1 MPFGEMT
8 IMLHDVAFILGL
20 PIEGNMVSGT
30 SDDAL
35 THICGLLG
43 VTETDLVEK
52 NLYIGGGI
60 HCDSIIKA
68 CRDEDDRAPE
78 TRAIGFLLVT
88 LGSTLFVD
96 KSGSRVR
103 PANVLELVDLEIVRR
118 YAWGTATLAYLY
130 RQLGVASRNGCRA
143 LSGCMTLLQAWI
155 YEYFPCFRP
164 HRERLVI
171 LPDAPRAAQWDVL
184 CEPKSM
190 ERLYSFRARLD
201 SLTADEVMWLPYG
214 QQPYEAHPRTLMTG
228 FISHH
233 GVIEPY
239 LPERCL
245 RQLGFQQIIPQKIPQ
260 PLRVYRG
267 EDPKAYTV
275 VWPDR
280 VDEMCWSMFPRGFSL
295 LASQFTPAVPRSAS
309 TADYIGWYQTFSH
322 PWIVNDRDVVQ
333 PYGPDATVG
342 EYWMAEFSQK
352 DGFIFDP
359 IVDQLPQEFVRI
371 KEGLYDMR
379 KLVKRFDDSLG
390 FQRPPNPPSAE

>member
-1 MPFGEMT
+1 MLHYSAFVERWQPDTNSFHMPFGEMT

-60 HCDSIIKA
+60 HCDSIKA

-171 LPDAPRAAQWDVL
+171 LSDAPRAAQWDVL

-214 QQPYEAHPRTLMTG
+214 QQPYEAHLRTLMTG
-228 FISHH
+228 
-233 GVIEPY
+233 
-239 LPERCL
+239 
-245 RQLGFQQIIPQKIPQ
+245 
-260 PLRVYRG
+260 
-267 EDPKAYTV
+267 
-275 VWPDR
+275 
-280 VDEMCWSMFPRGFSL
+280 L
-295 LASQFTPAVPRSAS
+295 LASQFTPAVSRLASA
-309 TADYIGWYQTFSH
+309 ADYMGWYQTFSY

-352 DGFIFDP
+352 AGFIFDP

-390 FQRPPNPPSAE
+390 FQRPPPNPPSAE

>member
-1 MPFGEMT
+1 MPGGPADGSVIPSFAAHVASYVWDGKQR
-8 IMLHDVAFILGL
+8 DV
-20 PIEGNMVSGT
+20 
-30 SDDAL
+30 L
-35 THICGLLG
+35 TN
-43 VTETDLVEK
+43 LVEK

-68 CRDEDDRAPE
+68 CHDEDDRAPE

-88 LGSTLFVD
+88 LRSTLFVD
-96 KSGSRVR
+96 KNGSR
-103 PANVLELVDLEIVRR
+103 
-118 YAWGTATLAYLY
+118 
-130 RQLGVASRNGCRA
+130 
-143 LSGCMTLLQAWI
+143 
-155 YEYFPCFRP
+155 EYFPCFRP
-164 HRERLVI
+164 HPERLVI

-190 ERLYSFRARLD
+190 ECLYGFRARLD
-201 SLTADEVMWLPYG
+201 SLTANEVMWFPYG
-214 QQPYEAHPRTLMTG
+214 QQPYEAHSRTLMTG

-280 VDEMCWSMFPRGFSL
+280 
-295 LASQFTPAVPRSAS
+295 FTPIVPRSAS
-309 TADYIGWYQTFSH
+309 TTDDIGWYQTFSH

-333 PYGPDATVG
+333 PYGLDAIVG

-352 DGFIFDP
+352 AGFIFDP
-359 IVDQLPQEFVRI
+359 IVDQLP
-371 KEGLYDMR
+371 
-379 KLVKRFDDSLG
+379 
-390 FQRPPNPPSAE
+390 

>member
-1 MPFGEMT
+1 MPGGPADGSVIPSFAAHVASYIWDGKER
-8 IMLHDVAFILGL
+8 DVLVCHTRSSACEKLKNWCKAIVHVDDESEDEELSSEDD
-20 PIEGNMVSGT
+20 IEIRTM
-30 SDDAL
+30 
-35 THICGLLG
+35 
-43 VTETDLVEK
+43 
-52 NLYIGGGI
+52 
-60 HCDSIIKA
+60 A

-184 CEPKSM
+184 CEPK
-190 ERLYSFRARLD
+190 
-201 SLTADEVMWLPYG
+201 VMWLPYG

-352 DGFIFDP
+352 AGFIFDP